1 MIAAEHGLNLAVLVV
16 VAATFLVWSLIV
28 ARVERWNLTA
38 PMFFVAV
45 GFCLMHW
52 PFHVEALHLGST
64 AVREVAEITL
74 AVVLFGDAARVSV
87 KDLRHDAAV
96 PTRLLTIGLPLSMAL
111 GTVLA
116 HLLLPGVG
124 WWVCAVVGAAV
135 APTDAALGAAIVDDE
150 RVPERIR
157 RILNVESGLND
168 GIATP
173 FVKFFLVAAVVG
185 TSLETSSSGRAVV
198 ELVVGAVGGVLIG
211 AAGGWLLVRARAAGW
226 TTASTTALGVTALA
240 LVAYAACIE
249 AGGNG
254 FVAAFVAGL
263 AYGTVTR
270 HADEAALEF
279 THESGQLL
287 SMVVWFLFGAV
298 MLPALAEATWHDL
311 VFALVA
317 LTVARMVPVALALLG
332 TGFDRATIAVL
343 GWFGPRGLASVV
355 FALLAY
361 ESLAPGDGLRVVTV
375 ITATVLFSVV
385 LHGASAAPVGK
396 RYGATHSD
404 VAGAAALRSA
414 D

>member
-38 PMFFVAV
+38 PMFFVIV
-45 GFCLMHW
+45 GFSLMHW

-64 AVREVAEITL
+64 AIREVAEITL

-87 KDLRHDAAV
+87 SELRHDAAV
-96 PTRLLTIGLPLSMAL
+96 PTRLLTIGLPLSMVL

-298 MLPALAEATWHDL
+298 MLPALAEATWHDIA
-311 VFALVA
+311 FALAA

-332 TGFDRATIAVL
+332 TGFDRATIVVL

-404 VAGAAALRSA
+404 VADAAALRSA

>member
-1 MIAAEHGLNLAVLVV
+1 MIAAEHGLNLAVIVV

-38 PMFFVAV
+38 PMFFVIV
-45 GFCLMHW
+45 GFSLMHW

-64 AVREVAEITL
+64 AIREVAEITL

-263 AYGTVTR
+263 AYGTITR

-298 MLPALAEATWHDL
+298 MLPALAEATWHDI

-332 TGFDRATIAVL
+332 TGFDRATIVVL

-404 VAGAAALRSA
+404 VADAAALRSA

>member
-38 PMFFVAV
+38 PMFFVIV
-45 GFCLMHW
+45 GFSLMHW

-64 AVREVAEITL
+64 AIREVAEITL

-96 PTRLLTIGLPLSMAL
+96 PTRLLTIGLPLSMVL

-298 MLPALAEATWHDL
+298 MLPALAEATWHDI

-332 TGFDRATIAVL
+332 TGFDRATIVVL

-404 VAGAAALRSA
+404 VADAAALRSA

>member
-1 MIAAEHGLNLAVLVV
+1 MIAAEHGLNLAVVVV

-38 PMFFVAV
+38 PMFFVIV
-45 GFCLMHW
+45 GFSLMHW

-64 AVREVAEITL
+64 AIREVAEITL

-87 KDLRHDAAV
+87 NELRHDAAV
-96 PTRLLTIGLPLSMAL
+96 PTRLLTIGLPLSMVL

-185 TSLETSSSGRAVV
+185 TSLETSSSGRAVA

-211 AAGGWLLVRARAAGW
+211 AVGGWLLVRARAAGW

-298 MLPALAEATWHDL
+298 MLPALAEATWHDIA
-311 VFALVA
+311 FALAA

-332 TGFDRATIAVL
+332 TGFDRATIVVL

-396 RYGATHSD
+396 RYGATHAD
-404 VAGAAALRSA
+404 VADAEALRSA